1 MAEKLIETS
10 ELNEAKGIL
19 EKILNE
25 FPNNCEALNDLAVI
39 EILSEN
45 WDVALNYLNRIIE
58 IDSNNEIALGNLQY
72 IFNKIE
78 KQ

>member
-1 MAEKLIETS
+1 VE
-10 ELNEAKGIL
+10 IL
-19 EKILNE
+19 KD